1 MEGSRMT
8 YHIDPNIWI
17 DSNILNT
24 TYTVDANFGAVPPQ
38 LSGHIYTTNGINGS
52 WSNPPSAM
60 TVQPSGQIKIVGED
74 ADIDINGRS
83 LKQFMDNVEQRL
95 NLLRPNTQL
104 EQEWDELKRLGDQ
117 YRQLEQH
124 IKEKMKTWDILNRE

>member
-1 MEGSRMT
+1 MT
-8 YHIDPNIWI
+8 YHIDPNVHI
-17 DSNILNT
+17 DPNILNT
-24 TYTVDANFGAVPPQ
+24 AYTVDANFGAVPPQ
-38 LSGHIYTTNGINGS
+38 LSGLIYTTTDTNGS
-52 WSNPPSAM
+52 WPQASNTM
-60 TVQPSGQIKIVGED
+60 TVQPSGQIKIVGKD

-124 IKEKMKTWDILNRE
+124 IKEKMKTWDILSKE

>member
-1 MEGSRMT
+1 MT
-8 YHIDPNIWI
+8 YHIDPNICI
-17 DSNILNT
+17 DPNILNT
-24 TYTVDANFGAVPPQ
+24 TYTVDANFGAVPTQ
-38 LSGHIYTTNGINGS
+38 LSGHIYTSTGANGS
-52 WSNPPSAM
+52 WSNPPSTM